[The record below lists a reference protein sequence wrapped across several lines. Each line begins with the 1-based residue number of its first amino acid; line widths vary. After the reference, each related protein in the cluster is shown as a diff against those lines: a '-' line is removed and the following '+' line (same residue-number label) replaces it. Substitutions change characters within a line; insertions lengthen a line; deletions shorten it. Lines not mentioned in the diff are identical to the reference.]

1 MEATLENTKEQKNNL
16 RWWILATVVFGTF
29 LGRLDQTVVN
39 LALPKIISDFGITVS
54 DAAWISTAYI
64 LANAIFVPIWGKLG
78 DTAGRKRIYI
88 IGFVGFT
95 IASGMCAL
103 AWDLNSMI
111 VFRVIQ
117 GFAVSADYPTAMA
130 ILAVVF
136 TEAKER
142 AQALG
147 LWSASFAVA
156 SVFGPLIG
164 GPIIDNFN
172 WRAIFFMNVPLGVIG
187 LIMALVFIDESVGK
201 KRQSHF
207 DWWGASALAG
217 ALFALTLVLD
227 RGQTWGWLS
236 AGSIASYISILVL
249 GALFIFIEHYETEP
263 IVDLKF
269 FKIGTFSF
277 TLVNTFIVFMAM
289 MGAIFLV
296 PIFAETYLGY
306 DATTTGLLFIPM
318 AICLMAAATLG
329 GRLVG
334 KIESRYVIFW
344 GTIVASFAFYLFTL
358 LDIRSTAWAIIVPM
372 AIMSSGLGFGMAQR
386 TNIIATVVP
395 ENEVGEASAI
405 LALVRNIAGAF
416 GVAIFSTILNNATNT
431 NVLKTAQMST
441 LQAVGQGSQATQQ
454 FIALI
459 ILKAEVSSY
468 TTVFWIATLVIFFG
482 SFTAFLIR
490 IPHELERKPVKH
502 ESVPME

>member
-1 MEATLENTKEQKNNL
+1 MNPKTPDNL

-39 LALPKIISDFGITVS
+39 LALPKIINDFSISVS

-64 LANAIFVPIWGKLG
+64 LANAIFVPVWGKLG
-78 DTAGRKRIYI
+78 DTSGRKRIYLVGF
-88 IGFVGFT
+88 IGFI
-95 IASGMCAL
+95 IASGLCGI
-103 AWDLNSMI
+103 AWNLSSMI
-111 VFRVIQ
+111 VFRIIQ

-136 TEAKER
+136 RDPKER

-164 GPIIDNFN
+164 GPLIDHFN
-172 WRAIFFMNVPLGVIG
+172 WRMIFFMNVPLGVIG
-187 LIMALVFIDESVGK
+187 LFMAILFVSESVGE
-201 KRQSHF
+201 KRQTHF
-207 DWWGASALAG
+207 DWAGASLLAM

-227 RGQTWGWLS
+227 RGQQWGWMSVSSLLS
-236 AGSIASYISILVL
+236 YAATVVFM
-249 GALFIFIEHYETEP
+249 AIFIIVEKRETEP

-269 FKIGTFSF
+269 FRIAPFVF
-277 TLVNTFIVFMAM
+277 TLINTFAVFMAM
-289 MGAIFLV
+289 MGSIFLI

-306 DATTTGLLFIPM
+306 NATQTGLLFVPM
-318 AICLMAAATLG
+318 AVCLMTAATLG

-334 KIESRYVIFW
+334 RIESRYVIFW
-344 GTIVASFAFYLFTL
+344 GTIVAAGAFYLFSF
-358 LDIRSTAWAIIVPM
+358 LDVRSGAWAIMGPM
-372 AIMSSGLGFGMAQR
+372 AIMAAGLGSGMAQR
-386 TNIIATVVP
+386 TNIIATVVSHD
-395 ENEVGEASAI
+395 EVGEASAI

-416 GVAIFSTILNNATNT
+416 GVAIFSTLLDNLTNA
-431 NVLKTAQMST
+431 NVLRISGESV
-441 LQAVGQGSQATQQ
+441 LHAVGAGANATQQ

-459 ILKAEVSSY
+459 LVKAEVDAYASVY
-468 TTVFWIATLVIFFG
+468 WIATIVIFIG

-490 IPHELERKPVKH
+490 IPNELEEVRREEHDK
-502 ESVPME
+502 EQLMAFD

>member
-1 MEATLENTKEQKNNL
+1 MQAEGKNNL
-16 RWWILATVVFGTF
+16 RWWILATVIFGTF

-39 LALPKIISDFGITVS
+39 LALPKIISDFSISVS

-78 DTAGRKRIYI
+78 DTAGRKRIYLV
-88 IGFVGFT
+88 GFIGFT
-95 IASGMCAL
+95 IASGLCAV
-103 AWDLNSMI
+103 AWNLSSMI

-136 TEAKER
+136 TDAKER

-164 GPIIDNFN
+164 GPLIDNFN
-172 WRAIFFMNVPLGVIG
+172 WRAIFFMNIPLGIIG
-187 LIMALVFIDESVGK
+187 LLMAIVFIDESVGK
-201 KRQSHF
+201 KRQTHF
-207 DWWGASALAG
+207 DWWGASTLGAALA
-217 ALFALTLVLD
+217 ALTLVLD
-227 RGQTWGWLS
+227 RGQTWGWTS
-236 AGSIASYISILVL
+236 AGSIVSYVATVVFM
-249 GALFIFIEHYETEP
+249 ALFIIIEHYETEP
-263 IVDLKF
+263 IIDLKF
-269 FKIGTFSF
+269 FKLPAFVF
-277 TLVNTFIVFMAM
+277 TLINTFVVFMAM
-289 MGAIFLV
+289 MGSIFLI

-306 DATTTGLLFIPM
+306 DATRTGLLFVPM
-318 AICLMAAATLG
+318 ALCLMAAATLG

-334 KIESRYVIFW
+334 KMQSRYVIFI
-344 GTIVASFAFYLFTL
+344 GTIVASGAFYLFTFI
-358 LDIRSTAWAIIVPM
+358 DARSSAWAIMIPM

-395 ENEVGEASAI
+395 PSEVGEASAI

-416 GVAIFSTILNNATNT
+416 GVAIFSTVLDNITNA
-431 NVLKTAQMST
+431 NVLRAAQMSV
-441 LQAVGQGSQATQQ
+441 LRAAGAGAHATQQ

-459 ILKAEVSSY
+459 ILKAEVDGY
-468 TTVFWIATLVIFFG
+468 AAVFWIATLVIFFG

-490 IPHELERKPVKH
+490 IPHELERAKVKH
-502 ESVPME
+502 EIAPME